1 MTNGKI
7 MQSRIDKIAQESGC
21 HKALRYDPVNLDGNG
36 WIINQKDLDKF
47 AEMIVRECMNQIKEQ
62 YPPVLENTAMMEEPL
77 WNGYVQSGVDCYVA
91 INEYFFGE
99 EDDDEPEECPTCG
112 GEWSGTSCG
121 AVECGWLK

>member
-1 MTNGKI
+1 MH
-7 MQSRIDKIAQESGC
+7 SRIDKIAQESGC
-21 HKALRYDPVNLDGNG
+21 HKALRYDPVNLEGNG

-62 YPPVLENTAMMEEPL
+62 YQPVLENTAMMEEPL

-99 EDDDEPEECPTCG
+99 EDDEPEECPTCG